1 MRSLFLKAQ
10 GPVMSKTP
18 KIESTLTN
26 SDQTTVPEAVHR
38 ALTPGKDDTL
48 RDAIHGS
55 SDLTLSRAGTSE
67 EGGPL
72 RQQFLDF
79 LAADISNHPDRLVPM
94 DEGFVKRLRALV
106 VGVDVDLDAPLPP
119 DES

>member
-1 MRSLFLKAQ
+1 MRLNAVIMRSLFLEALES
-10 GPVMSKTP
+10 VMSKTP

-26 SDQTTVPEAVHR
+26 SDQT
-38 ALTPGKDDTL
+38 
-48 RDAIHGS
+48 
-55 SDLTLSRAGTSE
+55 LSRADTSE